1 MRAGFTIG
9 ARVLDRVL
17 LTGAGGF
24 IGRAMQEALLGRGHP
39 VRAVVRHGSAVGA
52 NEYIDVPKRARS
64 ELLRL
69 DIAPTTSWAEALL
82 DCRSVVHL
90 AALAHVPLGRM
101 DDALAACR
109 AINTVA
115 TLNLARQ
122 AASVGVRRFV
132 FASTIKVN
140 GESTR
145 PGRPFTISAAPAP
158 QEAYAISKMEAE
170 IGLRKIADETGME
183 VVIVRP
189 PLVYGPG
196 VKGNFAELMRWVARG
211 IPLPL
216 AGIENRRSLVAL
228 DNLVDLLLRCV
239 EHPGAANQTFL
250 VSDGEDLSTTD
261 LLRRL
266 AAAMGRPSR
275 LFPLPQSWLRG
286 AAALIGR
293 GDAVARLCDSLQVD
307 MTATREALGWSPP
320 IGVDEGL
327 RRAARE
333 NGGA

>member
-1 MRAGFTIG
+1 
-9 ARVLDRVL
+9 
-17 LTGAGGF
+17 
-24 IGRAMQEALLGRGHP
+24 MQEALLERGFR
-39 VRAVVRHGSAVGA
+39 VRAVQRPGSSVGNSA
-52 NEYIDVPKRARS
+52 DMDAPKRVRT
-64 ELLRL
+64 ELLPL
-69 DIAPTTSWAEALL
+69 DISPTTSWADALL

-90 AALAHVPLGRM
+90 AALAHVPLSRM

-122 AASVGVRRFV
+122 AAAAGVQRFV
-132 FASTIKVN
+132 FISSIKVN
-140 GESTR
+140 GEFTQA
-145 PGRPFTISAAPAP
+145 GRPFTASDPPAP
-158 QEAYAISKMEAE
+158 QDAYAISKMEAE
-170 IGLRKIADETGME
+170 IGLREIADETGME
-183 VVIVRP
+183 LVIVRP

-293 GDAVARLCDSLQVD
+293 GDAAARLCDSLQVD
-307 MTATREALGWSPP
+307 MTATREALGWTPP
-320 IGVDEGL
+320 VGVDEGL

>member
-1 MRAGFTIG
+1 M
-9 ARVLDRVL
+9 
-17 LTGAGGF
+17 
-24 IGRAMQEALLGRGHP
+24 GRAMQEALPGRGFG
-39 VRAVVRHGSAVGA
+39 VRAVRRPGSIAGTDAGIDTQQQVRA
-52 NEYIDVPKRARS
+52 EFLP
-64 ELLRL
+64 L
-69 DIAPTTSWAEALL
+69 DITPTTSWADALR

-122 AASVGVRRFV
+122 AAAAGVKRFL
-132 FASTIKVN
+132 FISSIKVN
-140 GESTR
+140 GESTQA
-145 PGRPFTISAAPAP
+145 GRPFTASDAPAP
-158 QEAYAISKMEAE
+158 QDAYGISKMEAE
-170 IGLRKIADETGME
+170 IGLRQVADEIGME

-211 IPLPL
+211 VPLPL
-216 AGIENRRSLVAL
+216 AGIENRRSFVAL

-239 EHPGAANQTFL
+239 EHPAAANQTFL
-250 VSDGEDLSTTD
+250 VSDGNDLSTTD

-266 AAAMGRPSR
+266 AATMGRPSR
-275 LFPLPQSWLRG
+275 LFPLPEKLLRR
-286 AAALIGR
+286 AAALVGR
-293 GDAVARLCDSLQVD
+293 GDAAARLCDSLQVD
-307 MTATREALGWSPP
+307 MAATREALSWSPP

-327 RRAARE
+327 RRAAHGFR
-333 NGGA
+333 ADA